1 MTVDVLIFIDLLISI
16 VFLLLNDFLGFFVA
30 VNVVVVS
37 VMFFRIKQDVWFNK
51 VKNKK

>member
-16 VFLLLNDFLGFFVA
+16 VFLLLNDFLGFFVG
-30 VNVVVVS
+30 VDVVVS

>member
-16 VFLLLNDFLGFFVA
+16 VFHLLNDFLGFFVG
-30 VNVVVVS
+30 VDVVVVS